1 MNLQKRLTC
10 SSRDRALTGVC
21 GGIAEYLNVDSTL
34 VRLVFVAVA
43 LLLSFEA
50 ALWSYII
57 LWVIMPAQPKEKAK
71 RHHREWGEPAGV
83 ETDGLSLPVPAFT
96 RDAHAR

>member
-1 MNLQKRLTC
+1 MF
-10 SSRDRALTGVC
+10 TGVC
-21 GGIAEYLNVDSTL
+21 GGIAAYLNVDSTL
-34 VRLVFVAVA
+34 VRVVFVAVA

-71 RHHREWGEPAGV
+71 RHRREWEESAGA
-83 ETDGLSLPVPAFT
+83 EEDSLNIPVPAFT